1 MVGELNSDS
10 PPKCLWGGR
19 YHGGQPAWAQCYH
32 APPLAEPRAISSR
45 VRLGPGAASF
55 MDTAHTLVVPASADG
70 LREAE
75 EGLDDFSA
83 AHGLTRND
91 TWPFHVAIDEI
102 LSNIV
107 KYGLGGERSRTEV
120 QIFLLLEEESLEM
133 VILDDAEAFNPLDAE
148 RPDTV
153 LAAADREIG
162 GLGIEIV
169 RRLMDSIEYERL
181 DDRHNRLTLRRRL
194 GL

>member
-1 MVGELNSDS
+1 
-10 PPKCLWGGR
+10 
-19 YHGGQPAWAQCYH
+19 
-32 APPLAEPRAISSR
+32 
-45 VRLGPGAASF
+45 
-55 MDTAHTLVVPASADG
+55 MDTTQTLDVPASAEG
-70 LREAE
+70 LRLAE
-75 EGLDDFSA
+75 EGLDEFSA

-107 KYGLGGERSRTEV
+107 KYGHPAGEGRV
-120 QIFLLLEEESLEM
+120 QIQLLLEAEALEM
-133 VILDDAEAFNPLDAE
+133 VIVDEAEAFNPLEAE
-148 RPDTV
+148 RPDTT
-153 LAAADREIG
+153 LGIQEREVG

-181 DDRHNRLTLRRRL
+181 EDRRNRLMLRRRL